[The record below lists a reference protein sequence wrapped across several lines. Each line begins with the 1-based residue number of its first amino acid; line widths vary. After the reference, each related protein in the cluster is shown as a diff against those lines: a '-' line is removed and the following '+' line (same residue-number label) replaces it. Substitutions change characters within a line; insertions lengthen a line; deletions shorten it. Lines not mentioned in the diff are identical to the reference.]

1 MAEDA
6 APTNECSKYASA
18 CVSGYPVWLKCLL
31 LPGYIFFFAA
41 CWSTKGDD
49 SVRIAKWMATSVA
62 TATVTTGVT
71 YQATRWHE
79 PTSQP
84 CDWDVLTPPPHWE
97 NETQPEILPSAA
109 QLHSNKTQSL
119 KLKELRQKQKERHS
133 LPNQNYSEPYT
144 TSNLTTQQNQTVISK
159 PNPISLTPD
168 SQKIICIGL
177 CIAVGIFLCICIA
190 TDLSILHSLTQPYKP
205 LK

>member
-1 MAEDA
+1 MTEDA

-49 SVRIAKWMATSVA
+49 SVRIAKWMATSAA
-62 TATVTTGVT
+62 TAIVTTGIT
-71 YQATRWHE
+71 YQAIHWRK

-84 CDWDVLTPPPHWE
+84 CDGDVLTPPLHWE
-97 NETQPEILPSAA
+97 NVTQSEILPTAA
-109 QLHSNKTQSL
+109 PLHSNKTQNL
-119 KLKELRQKQKERHS
+119 ELQERHS
-133 LPNQNYSEPYT
+133 LPNQNYT
-144 TSNLTTQQNQTVISK
+144 TTNLTTQQIQTVISK
-159 PNPISLTPD
+159 PNPFSLTPD
-168 SQKIICIGL
+168 LRKILGL

-190 TDLSILHSLTQPYKP
+190 TDLSILHKLTQPYKP
-205 LK
+205 LN